1 MLVYTKADLL
11 ERNGKRRKKAMKIS
25 FAPSVMGCEKLKAGT
40 EALLEAMKQIPE
52 NLEVRVEFNENP
64 QLTAKRVGNQVQIT
78 CKESAHYYRG
88 LNQVLHHLDTDT
100 YENQETV
107 YFERNGFMLDCS
119 RNAVFTVEKVKSVI
133 RTLAKMGMNVL
144 MLYTEDTYEVPGE
157 PYFGSYRGRY
167 TKAEIQ
173 EMDAYASMF
182 GIELVPCI
190 QTLAHLHNALKWPGK
205 NEIKDSTDVL
215 IVGKEETYT
224 FIEKLLQSVK
234 EAFST
239 RRVHLGMDEAV
250 LLGLG
255 KYLKENGYEK
265 GSVLIRE
272 HCKRVLAICKKLD
285 LEPMIWSDMYITA
298 NTNGGYYEVS
308 ADADCSSWEK
318 PEKGLGLVYWDYYHD
333 DEKSY
338 EKMLNIH
345 KQLSDDVI
353 FAGGSWIWNGI
364 APNYSKTFACTKAAL
379 QTCKKCQTKE
389 VLCTAWMD
397 NGAETP
403 VDAVWPGVAL
413 FAHLGFHLE
422 YNEKV
427 LEEEFKECVGGNL
440 KDFMALDAFDSL
452 FLNGK
457 ANQEAQN
464 PSKYLLYQDPMAG
477 TFDQEVVKSGVDTG
491 AYYEKL
497 KEQMA
502 ACQENSFAYAALFAY
517 YEKLAAVLADKADL
531 GVRMKAAYDKNQL
544 QDLKKICE
552 KEIPETVQKL
562 EEMKI
567 LREDLWMS
575 EAKPF
580 GYELMDVKLGA
591 VLTRLSS
598 TRRRVKKYLDG
609 SLPRLQ
615 ELEEARLPYF
625 EKNADKRENR
635 WSQIISGSD
644 LIDTI

>member
-1 MLVYTKADLL
+1 
-11 ERNGKRRKKAMKIS
+11 MKIS

-64 QLTAKRVGNQVQIT
+64 QLTAKRAGNQVQIT

-190 QTLAHLHNALKWPGK
+190 QTLAHLHNVLKWPGK

-215 IVGKEETYT
+215 IVGKEETYV

-234 EAFST
+234 DSFTT

-255 KYLKENGYEK
+255 KYLRKNGYEK
-265 GSVLIRE
+265 GSVLVRE
-272 HCKRVLAICKKLD
+272 HCKRVLAICKKLG

-298 NTNGGYYEVS
+298 NTNGGYYEVP

-345 KQLSDDVI
+345 KQLSNDVI

-379 QTCKKCQTKE
+379 QTCKKYLIKE

-422 YNEKV
+422 YDEKV
-427 LEEEFKECVGGNL
+427 LEEEFKECVGGTL

-491 AYYEKL
+491 TYYKKL
-497 KEQMA
+497 KKMMEI
-502 ACQENSFAYAALFAY
+502 CQENSPEYAALFAY

-531 GVRMKAAYDKNQL
+531 GVRIKASYDKNQKL
-544 QDLKKICE
+544 ALKEICE
-552 KEIPETVQKL
+552 KEIPETIQNL
-562 EEMKI
+562 EEMKV
-567 LREDLWMS
+567 LREELWMS

-591 VLTRLSS
+591 VITRLNS
-598 TRRRVKKYLDG
+598 TIRRIKKYLDG
-609 SLPRLQ
+609 SIPCLE
-615 ELEEARLPYF
+615 ELEETRLPYF